1 MARSKSA
8 SKSRVPYAIPQRR
21 GADMVADVDAAHS
34 TLEAEARTAELAL
47 NPIERAVMIPRDLIR
62 GMPDQPRQAIPEDD
76 ALHDLARSIAATGL
90 LQPLVARLDIA
101 EPGTYILI
109 AGHRRVAA
117 VDLLTRGA
125 VDLLADDDDATEGLS
140 EAARAV
146 LREERTQQ
154 ARGRVRTLPT
164 LLRDVSPEMAYAL
177 ALVENLQRENLSAR
191 EVMDA
196 IVQLQDRFSWSLR
209 QIAKNTHRATSGLST
224 LARVARYPDLAALV
238 ADDVVKPWTAGVF
251 VALSEDER
259 APFVA
264 RMRAGDI
271 TTAVQAADAL
281 RQYRQAM
288 LEPAD
293 EVVSAHPV
301 TPTQAT
307 SDKPL
312 AGATTFR
319 SEHHDDGALPIAGNA
334 GGDAHVVTSA
344 GAAGAGEAD
353 RGSGPT
359 RSVDDVALTER
370 TAGMFRSEHPGK
382 DENPEQIASTTGR
395 LVPVAAHVREI
406 GGQSQLDKRAEALVA
421 SVMTFLAGRPML
433 DAGSYA
439 KFVELQR
446 AIQEFVDAR
455 PT

>member
-8 SKSRVPYAIPQRR
+8 SKSRAPYTIPQRR

-76 ALHDLARSIAATGL
+76 ALHDLARSIAANGL
-90 LQPLVARLDIA
+90 LQPLVARPDIA

-109 AGHRRVAA
+109 AGHRRLAA
-117 VDLLTRGA
+117 ADLLARGA
-125 VDLLADDDDATEGLS
+125 VDLLADDDDATDGLS

-154 ARGRVRTLPT
+154 ARERVRTLPT

-251 VALSEDER
+251 VALSEEER

-264 RMRAGDI
+264 RMRAGNI

-281 RQYRQAM
+281 RQYRQAV
-288 LEPAD
+288 LEPAGV
-293 EVVSAHPV
+293 VVSTQPV
-301 TPTQAT
+301 TPAQSA
-307 SDKPL
+307 SDRPL
-312 AGATTFR
+312 VGSAVFR
-319 SEHHDDGALPIAGNA
+319 SEHPDDGAPLVGNA
-334 GGDAHVVTSA
+334 GGDAHMVTSLS
-344 GAAGAGEAD
+344 AAGGGEGN
-353 RGSGPT
+353 RGSAQMG
-359 RSVDDVALTER
+359 SVDDVALTESA
-370 TAGMFRSEHPGK
+370 AGVFRSEHPGK
-382 DENPEQIASTTGR
+382 DDNPEQIPSTTGR

-406 GGQSQLDKRAEALVA
+406 GGQSQLDKRAESLVA

-439 KFVELQR
+439 KLVELQR

-455 PT
+455 PM